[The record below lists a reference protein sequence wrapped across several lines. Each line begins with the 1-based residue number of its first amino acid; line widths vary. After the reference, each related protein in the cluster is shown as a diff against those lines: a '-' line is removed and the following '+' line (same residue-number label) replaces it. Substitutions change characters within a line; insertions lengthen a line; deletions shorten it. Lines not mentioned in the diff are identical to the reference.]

1 MNPDLPSQQR
11 SFAAF
16 ARETSD
22 DPCAGTTAGDPG
34 KVALGALETQ
44 LEELDV
50 QCLGKGIW
58 EWKTVGF
65 YGEDVFHDMEHIC
78 LISRDEEII

>member
-22 DPCAGTTAGDPG
+22 DPCAGTTAGDLG
-34 KVALGALETQ
+34 KVALGALEAQ
-44 LEELDV
+44 LEEPWDGWANGSGGL
-50 QCLGKGIW
+50 
-58 EWKTVGF
+58 
-65 YGEDVFHDMEHIC
+65 
-78 LISRDEEII
+78 

>member
-22 DPCAGTTAGDPG
+22 DPCAGTTAGDLG
-34 KVALGALETQ
+34 KVALGALEAQ
-44 LEELDV
+44 LEEPMAGPTMNIGNGRLWDIGAGRGNIFFFIRKYIFDI
-50 QCLGKGIW
+50 LG
-58 EWKTVGF
+58 
-65 YGEDVFHDMEHIC
+65 
-78 LISRDEEII
+78 

>member
-22 DPCAGTTAGDPG
+22 DPCAGTTAGDLG
-34 KVALGALETQ
+34 KVALGALEAQ
-44 LEELDV
+44 LEEPMA
-50 QCLGKGIW
+50 GPAMAIFSMGRKGLWEYW
-58 EWKTVGF
+58 EWEIVG
-65 YGEDVFHDMEHIC
+65 YWGW
-78 LISRDEEII
+78 

>member
-22 DPCAGTTAGDPG
+22 DPCAGTTAGDLG

-50 QCLGKGIW
+50 DAVSMGEGDLGMEDGGILW
-58 EWKTVGF
+58 GRCF
-65 YGEDVFHDMEHIC
+65 
-78 LISRDEEII
+78 S